1 MYDQMP
7 CGNTQAE
14 IDRDTDTD
22 HAEQTRFI
30 AEEARWIRTLND
42 LLAGKTINGMSLADR
57 MANEYQDFA
66 DKVDND
72 IDIMAE
78 YLAGEYGENLNNLF
92 RQEAKTLAS
101 IICGA

>member
-1 MYDQMP
+1 MTMP

-14 IDRDTDTD
+14 KDRDTQTD

-30 AEEARWIRTLND
+30 AEESRWIRTLND
-42 LLAGKTINGMSLADR
+42 LLAGKTINGMNLADR
-57 MANEYQDFA
+57 MADQYQDFA

-72 IDIMAE
+72 IDFMSE

-92 RQEAKTLAS
+92 KQEARTLAS
-101 IICGA
+101 IICGV